1 MSVIVT
7 RVGIVKDALIR
18 PMRPED
24 VPVAEELSL
33 AVYTDAERFEPP
45 NLAPASPRHTP
56 ARAGQWITRTSH
68 LLDTDPEGCWVA
80 EVDGELV
87 GFAVSFRRDL
97 LWVLASYAVRSGLQ
111 GQGIGRPL
119 LEAALSYSRGCLRAM
134 FASSSDPKA
143 YRVYRRAG
151 FTLHPELHLSG
162 VPDRSV
168 IPVVEHVRDG
178 TPGDFD
184 LMDSV
189 DRQRRDAAH
198 GPDHL
203 LLAGMHRLLVVD
215 GSTGSGY
222 AYVHESGAPQLLA
235 ASNRRTAARLLWEAI
250 ASAPPD
256 APLEIAHVTP
266 ANEWAVDI
274 GLEARLAVSTRGYL
288 ALRGMRPP
296 TPYLPHSSL
305 L

>member
-1 MSVIVT
+1 VSVILT
-7 RVGIVKDALIR
+7 RVGTVKDALIR
-18 PMRPED
+18 PMRLDD

-33 AVYTDAERFEPP
+33 AAYTDAERFEPP
-45 NLAPASPRHTP
+45 NLTAASPRHTP
-56 ARAGQWITRTSH
+56 ARAGQWIARTSH
-68 LLDTDPEGCWVA
+68 LLGTDPGGCWVA
-80 EVDGELV
+80 EVSGELV

-119 LEAALSYSRGCLRAM
+119 LEAALSYSRGCLRGM

-168 IPVVEHVRDG
+168 IPVVEHVREG
-178 TPGDFD
+178 TPGDFE
-184 LMDSV
+184 LMDSL

-198 GPDHL
+198 GPDHP
-203 LLAGMHRLLVVD
+203 LLAGMYRLLVVD
-215 GSTGSGY
+215 RSTGSGY

-250 ASAPPD
+250 ASAPAD

-274 GLEARLAVSTRGYL
+274 GLEARLSVSTRGYL

>member
-1 MSVIVT
+1 VSDVV
-7 RVGIVKDALIR
+7 IR
-18 PMRPED
+18 PMRLED

-33 AVYTDAERFEPP
+33 IAYTEAESFEPP
-45 NLAPASPRHTP
+45 SLVASAPRHTP
-56 ARAGQWITRTSH
+56 ARASQWIARTSH
-68 LLDTDPEGCWVA
+68 LLSTDPDGCWVA
-80 EVDGELV
+80 ESKGELV

-97 LWVLASYAVRSGLQ
+97 LWMLASYAVRSGLQ

-119 LEAALSYSRGCLRAM
+119 LEAALSYSRGCLRGM

-151 FTLHPELHLSG
+151 FSLHPELHLAG
-162 VPDRSV
+162 VPDRAV
-168 IPVVEHVRDG
+168 IPVIEHVREG
-178 TPGDFD
+178 TPSDFE
-184 LMDSV
+184 LMDSL
-189 DRQRRDAAH
+189 DRQRREAAH
-198 GPDHL
+198 GPDHP
-203 LLAGMHRLLVVD
+203 LLASMYRLLVTD
-215 GSTGSGY
+215 RHTGSGY
-222 AYVHESGAPQLLA
+222 VYVHDSGAPQLLA

-250 ASAPPD
+250 ATAPTG
-256 APLEIAHVTP
+256 APLEIAHVTI

-274 GLEARLAVSTRGYL
+274 GLEARLSVSTRGYL